1 MRAAAMSAEDKLT
14 HMDGDRA
21 AMVDVG
27 AKKVTQRVAVAR
39 GFVTMAPETL
49 AAIESRAIVKGEVLQ
64 VARLAGIMASKRTD
78 ELIPLC
84 HTLGLDKL
92 DVEFAFIDET
102 TIAIQTT
109 ATCHGKTGVEM
120 EAMVALSTAALTIYD
135 MCKGIDR
142 SLLIGDMHLW
152 HKRGGKSGEFY
163 HPDPPGPELGDAIAW
178 R

>member
-1 MRAAAMSAEDKLT
+1 MRAVAMSAHDELT

-27 AKKVTQRVAVAR
+27 AKKTTKRVAIAR
-39 GFVTMAPETL
+39 GFVIMAPETR
-49 AAIESRAIVKGEVLQ
+49 AAIEARAIVKGEVLQ

-84 HTLGLDKL
+84 HSLGLDKL

-102 TIAIQTT
+102 TLAIQTT

-142 SLLIGDMHLW
+142 SLLVRDMHLW

-163 HPDPPGPELGDAIAW
+163 HPDPPGPVLGEAVAW